1 MADITAAMLEQG
13 TLRNDRFTIAEQL
26 EYRCFNGKFKT
37 DAHALNFSGR
47 FLRQDAGVV
56 MSLLAEQLREP
67 AFSED
72 MLTAQKQ
79 KAKAGLLQ
87 AMEST
92 DYLADARIS
101 RMLYPEG
108 HPNYQPALESL
119 IASLESITVEDLKTF
134 HSEHYGPESMRLVFA
149 GDIRFDQLTAAVEN
163 AFSDWSGGKRLSGK
177 HDRTLPGQQK
187 KKTDHTC

>member
-1 MADITAAMLEQG
+1 
-13 TLRNDRFTIAEQL
+13 
-26 EYRCFNGKFKT
+26 
-37 DAHALNFSGR
+37 
-47 FLRQDAGVV
+47 
-56 MSLLAEQLREP
+56 
-67 AFSED
+67 

-79 KAKAGLLQ
+79 KAKAGLLR

-92 DYLADARIS
+92 DYLADAQIS

-163 AFSDWSGGKRLSGK
+163 AFSAGAAVRPIRKTRLLPTQPAKKQKRSHLLKNPVFPYDRPSPPTRRTDPDYLAFMVGTIWGGSFHSRLMETV
-177 HDRTLPGQQK
+177 RQK
-187 KKTDHTC
+187 QGRPTTFAPIQR